1 MSTTER
7 RRSTERVGA
16 VRPSQLVYTFGV
28 GSVVDLPNFSVV
40 VGGLDNWEREGT
52 VALHEERL
60 VAAARLLLGQQ
71 LRELRTP
78 PWVEPTSS
86 PFDDWARVGVPVYPF
101 PRWLRCT
108 ECSRLAPYT
117 GPNGTFTLKDDSV
130 RIDQIR
136 FVHEGCPRKRFK
148 PPTAIPARFH
158 VACPRG
164 HLDEFP
170 WVEFAHLSTRGVCTG
185 NPVLELFEARDGTRS
200 TDMLVQCTT
209 CGQKQHLSHAFGER
223 AEQTMPRCRGRNP
236 HLRSSTSCEEQVRA
250 MLLGASNTWFP
261 VTRSALTIPTVHGE
275 IAKVISAYAEVM
287 ETVQTQDDLANALRF
302 NPNLRRR
309 LQRFDSERV
318 WKAIEDGRAGG
329 APGANPDDL
338 LRPEWE
344 TFIDPANALESED
357 FRLRQSMVPS
367 SLVGR
372 VARVVVAERL
382 REVIALCGFTRI
394 ESPEGV
400 NPGQPG
406 GPAVA
411 DLANHP
417 PTWVPAAESRGEGVF
432 IQLDEAA
439 VAAWEEL
446 VADTDRMIA
455 LELSLR
461 RWRERRRLDPGV
473 PGPAARLVL
482 THSLAHGLIQQV
494 ALESGYS
501 AAAIRERVYARPAGE
516 AGGPMAG
523 FLLYT
528 SAPDSEGTLGGLM
541 RLGEQDELERLFA
554 RALDRLKLCSSD
566 PLCATHVPRG
576 HEESLHAAACHSC
589 LFLPETSC
597 ERGNRFLDRAFVV
610 PVLGEAGLA
619 FFGDA

>member
-1 MSTTER
+1 MSATAR
-7 RRSTERVGA
+7 RRLTDRVGS
-16 VRPSQLVYTFGV
+16 VRPSQLIYTFGV

-40 VGGLDNWEREGT
+40 VGGLDTWEREST
-52 VALHEERL
+52 VALFEDRL
-60 VAAARLLLGQQ
+60 LQAARGLVGQQ

-78 PWVEPTSS
+78 PWIEQTSS
-86 PFDDWARVGVPVYPF
+86 PFDEWARIGVPVYPF

-117 GPNGTFTLKDDSV
+117 GPNGTFTLKNDAV
-130 RIDQIR
+130 RVDQIR
-136 FVHEGCPRKRFK
+136 FVHDGCPRKRGRRS
-148 PPTAIPARFH
+148 PPAIPARFH
-158 VACPRG
+158 VACERG

-170 WVEFAHLSTRGVCTG
+170 WVEFAHLRGACTG

-209 CGQKQHLSHAFGER
+209 CGRKQHLSQAFGEQS
-223 AEQTMPRCRGRNP
+223 AQSMPRCRGREP
-236 HLRSSTSCEEQVRA
+236 HLRSRGTCDLQVRA

-261 VTRSALTIPTVHGE
+261 VTLGALTIPTARDE
-275 IAKVISAYAEVM
+275 ITKVLEAYAEALASV
-287 ETVQTQDDLANALRF
+287 ESRDDLANALRF

-309 LQRFDSERV
+309 LERFDADRV
-318 WKAIEDGRAGG
+318 WEAMVEKKVQQHGG
-329 APGANPDDL
+329 DPDDL

-344 TFIDPANALESED
+344 TFTNPGAAIETED
-357 FRLRQSMVPS
+357 FRLRETYVPPALGS
-367 SLVGR
+367 G

-400 NPGQPG
+400 SPGSSD

-411 DLANHP
+411 SLANRP
-417 PTWVPAAESRGEGVF
+417 PTWVPAAESRGEGIF
-432 IQLDEAA
+432 IQLDEES
-439 VAAWEEL
+439 VHTWEES
-446 VADTDRMIA
+446 VAESDRVIA

-461 RWRERRRLDPGV
+461 RWRERRNLEPGGS
-473 PGPAARLVL
+473 GPSARLVL
-482 THSLAHGLIQQV
+482 VHSLAHAVIQQV

-501 AAAIRERVYARPAGE
+501 AAAIRERIYAREPE
-516 AGGPMAG
+516 APGGPMAG

-541 RLGEQDELERLFA
+541 RLGETEELGRLFGHALERIG
-554 RALDRLKLCSSD
+554 LCSSD
-566 PLCATHVPRG
+566 PLCAAHVPAG
-576 HEESLHAAACHSC
+576 QEESLHAAACHSC

-597 ERGNRFLDRAFVV
+597 ERGNRFLDRALVV
-610 PVLGEAGLA
+610 PVLGEPGLA
-619 FFGDA
+619 YFTDV

>member
-1 MSTTER
+1 MSATER
-7 RRSTERVGA
+7 RRTTERVGS

-40 VGGLDNWEREGT
+40 VGGLDTWEREST
-52 VALHEERL
+52 VALHEDRL
-60 VAAARLLLGQQ
+60 LAAARLLVGQQ

-78 PWVEPTSS
+78 PWMEETSS
-86 PFDDWARVGVPVYPF
+86 PFDEWARVGVPVYPF

-117 GPNGTFTLKDDSV
+117 GPHGTFTLKNDAV

-136 FVHEGCPRKRFK
+136 FVHEGCPRKRGRRS
-148 PPTAIPARFH
+148 PPAIPARFH

-170 WVEFAHLSTRGVCTG
+170 WVEFAHLSRACTG
-185 NPVLELFEARDGTRS
+185 NPVLELYEARDGTRS
-200 TDMLVQCTT
+200 TDMLVQCTN

-223 AEQTMPRCRGRNP
+223 AEQTMPRCRGRDP
-236 HLRSSTSCEEQVRA
+236 HLRSNGTCEEQVRA

-261 VTRSALTIPTVHGE
+261 VTRSALTIPTAHGE
-275 IAKVISAYAEVM
+275 IAKVIGAYAEAL
-287 ETVQTQDDLANALRF
+287 ETVTTPDDLANALRF
-302 NPNLRRR
+302 NPTLRRR
-309 LQRFDSERV
+309 LERFDRDRV
-318 WKAIEDGRAGG
+318 WDAIVEGRGSGG
-329 APGANPDDL
+329 HGGDPDDL

-344 TFIDPANALESED
+344 TFVDPADAIESED
-357 FRLRQSMVPS
+357 FRLRESTVPRP
-367 SLVGR
+367 LAGK

-400 NPGQPG
+400 TAGDPE

-411 DLANHP
+411 ALANRP

-432 IQLDEAA
+432 IQLDEDA
-439 VAAWEEL
+439 VVAWE
-446 VADTDRMIA
+446 AIAGDSDRMIA

-461 RWRERRRLDPGV
+461 RWRERRRLDPAA
-473 PGPAARLVL
+473 PGPGARLVL
-482 THSLAHGLIQQV
+482 VHSLAHALIQQV

-501 AAAIRERVYARPAGE
+501 AAAIRERVYAREDSAP
-516 AGGPMAG
+516 GGPMAG

-541 RLGEQDELERLFA
+541 RLGEPDELERLFA
-554 RALDRLKLCSSD
+554 RALERLKLCSSD
-566 PLCATHVPRG
+566 PLCATHVPG
-576 HEESLHAAACHSC
+576 AQEESLHAAACHSC

-610 PVLGEAGLA
+610 PVIGEAGLA
-619 FFGDA
+619 FFSDV